1 MRDTKR
7 VFKKNMLRLF
17 FKELNTLSSVL
28 AVGKDQVY
36 RNVDDDNNNN
46 NNYNY
51 YYYYYCCCNL
61 ESHNKSLCH
70 VIVTQKRLMQM
81 LDFKQEIYMQA
92 TNVSIFSFI
101 LFDQKMHDIC

>member
-7 VFKKNMLRLF
+7 VFKKNKLRLF

-70 VIVTQKRLMQM
+70 VIVT
-81 LDFKQEIYMQA
+81 
-92 TNVSIFSFI
+92 
-101 LFDQKMHDIC
+101 